1 MDEEDRQTR
10 LHYKDTKSSRL
21 KKRALE
27 NVYDLFDDLESVVED
42 SGAMEEDDEDDGDEE
57 GKDGKFP
64 GEAATIDGVDPTYE
78 MANVRRFIIG
88 KEPVSKL
95 VENTREMFRL
105 QVITLIFYAS
115 SIWKWCL

>member
-10 LHYKDTKSSRL
+10 LHYKGTKSSRL

-42 SGAMEEDDEDDGDEE
+42 SGAMEDGAEDDDDEE
-57 GKDGKFP
+57 GKDEKFS
-64 GEAATIDGVDPTYE
+64 GEAATVDGVDPTYE

-105 QVITLIFYAS
+105 QVIMLIFYAF
-115 SIWKWCL
+115 SIWK

>member
-42 SGAMEEDDEDDGDEE
+42 SGAMDEDGEDDDDDEE

-64 GEAATIDGVDPTYE
+64 GEGSNIDGVDPTYE

-105 QVITLIFYAS
+105 QVITLIFYAF
-115 SIWKWCL
+115 SIWK